1 MVDQRGEKLTLAG
14 DLVEVD
20 GGLLR
25 VVLLEGVGGQL
36 GAVGE
41 GLVRLE
47 LVDDGRHGE

>member
-1 MVDQRGEKLTLAG
+1 
-14 DLVEVD
+14 
-20 GGLLR
+20 
-25 VVLLEGVGGQL
+25 VGGQF

>member
-1 MVDQRGEKLTLAG
+1 
-14 DLVEVD
+14 
-20 GGLLR
+20 
-25 VVLLEGVGGQL
+25 VGGQL